1 MVIHRGCISRLAAEF
16 IDAGSLDELDEMER
30 SCVDDIEPQA
40 FFTSFAG
47 PPP

>member
-16 IDAGSLDELDEMER
+16 IDAGSIDELDG

>member
-1 MVIHRGCISRLAAEF
+1 MVIHRGCIARLAAEF
-16 IDAGSLDELDEMER
+16 IDAGSLDVLDF

-47 PPP
+47 PTP